1 MDDGSLILTRFGGK
15 SRMHDILAE
24 LEERA
29 LLLQRQIAAVEK
41 DYEEGVA
48 VSERELRAKLLTL
61 ALGMLVEEY
70 RNFLAD
76 FLNSESM
83 R

>member
-1 MDDGSLILTRFGGK
+1 MLRFWRK
-15 SRMHDILAE
+15 IRMHDILAE

-48 VSERELRAKLLTL
+48 VSERELKAKLLRL